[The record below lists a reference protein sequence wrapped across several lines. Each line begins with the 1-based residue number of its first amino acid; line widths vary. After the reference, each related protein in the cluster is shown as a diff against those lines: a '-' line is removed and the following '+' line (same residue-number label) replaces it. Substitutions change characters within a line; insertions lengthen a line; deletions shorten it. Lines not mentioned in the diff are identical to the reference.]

1 MDLALLLRDS
11 DLLVYGLVML
21 MLGVDVVVFD
31 LRLHR
36 VLFSVRLEEIVEC
49 NHIGGE
55 SLEPFLALVGVEEGG
70 VTIEV

>member
-1 MDLALLLRDS
+1 MN
-11 DLLVYGLVML
+11 GLGML

-36 VLFSVRLEEIVEC
+36 VHFSLRLEEIVEC

-55 SLEPFLALVGVEEGG
+55 SLEPFLALVGVEGG
-70 VTIEV
+70 RVTVEV